1 MYNRFWLTND
11 RQQRLAQKCSVSPP
25 ALSAM
30 GWTVRLLSGLLL
42 LALVLLLSACPGPL
56 IRPCAMPPPVLE
68 PALTEPLPLVDYSLT
83 AKETTSKRQ
92 QKLDAMRLTLKPA
105 TMQSGANS
113 QN

>member
-1 MYNRFWLTND
+1 MLNRNWLMSD
-11 RQQRLAQKCSVSPP
+11 RQQRLARKCSASQP

-30 GWTVRLLSGLLL
+30 GLTARSLSVLLL

-56 IRPCAMPPPVLE
+56 VRPCVTPPPVSE

-92 QKLDAMRLTLKPA
+92 QKLDAMHLTLKPA
-105 TMQSGANS
+105 TTLSGLTEK
-113 QN
+113 